1 MKKNISKILLLMMA
15 CIIAYLFLLP
25 LLFMVFTSFKGVAES
40 VTSTTLLPKE
50 WTFENYIELF
60 HNTDTSPVIQWLI
73 NTAIITICGT
83 ALRIT
88 TSVLAAYALA
98 RLNVP
103 GKKIIL
109 IGLIWA
115 MAIPEIVTYFPLFY
129 IFKQIGGLNTYWALI
144 LPSGSGV
151 MCIYLIYNFLID
163 FPKELEEAGKGAIVY
178 GRDIVTGLPME
189 KEIPTDLVSESMLEN
204 FNVIIDNIRV
214 ILERTPPELSA
225 DIFRRGIYLTGGAS
239 QVNHLAELLA
249 KGTGLKVNVSENPV
263 SGVALGL
270 AKIIKDDNYKSVA
283 YLEGMS
289 R

>member
-151 MCIYLIYNFLID
+151 MCIYLIYNLLID
-163 FPKELEEAGKGAIVY
+163 FPKELEEAGLVEGANIFQILWHIV
-178 GRDIVTGLPME
+178 LPSV
-189 KEIPTDLVSESMLEN
+189 KPV
-204 FNVIIDNIRV
+204 VITQAFI
-214 ILERTPPELSA
+214 T
-225 DIFRRGIYLTGGAS
+225 F
-239 QVNHLAELLA
+239 
-249 KGTGLKVNVSENPV
+249 
-263 SGVALGL
+263 LGL
-270 AKIIKDDNYKSVA
+270 YNSYLWPSLVINKNETRTITLGIAALVLGENYTNPGMMMASTVVSVIPVMIIFIFANKYIVKGFTHS
-283 YLEGMS
+283 GIK
-289 R
+289 

>member
-163 FPKELEEAGKGAIVY
+163 FPKELEEAGLVEGANIFQILWHIVFPS
-178 GRDIVTGLPME
+178 VKP
-189 KEIPTDLVSESMLEN
+189 V
-204 FNVIIDNIRV
+204 VITQAFI
-214 ILERTPPELSA
+214 T
-225 DIFRRGIYLTGGAS
+225 F
-239 QVNHLAELLA
+239 
-249 KGTGLKVNVSENPV
+249 
-263 SGVALGL
+263 LGL
-270 AKIIKDDNYKSVA
+270 YNSYLWPSLVINKNETRTITLGIAALVLGENYTNPGMMMASTVVSVIPVMIIFIFANKYIVKGFTHS
-283 YLEGMS
+283 GIK
-289 R
+289 

>member
-163 FPKELEEAGKGAIVY
+163 FPKELEEAGLVEGANIFQILWHFV
-178 GRDIVTGLPME
+178 LPSV
-189 KEIPTDLVSESMLEN
+189 KPV
-204 FNVIIDNIRV
+204 VITQAFI
-214 ILERTPPELSA
+214 T
-225 DIFRRGIYLTGGAS
+225 F
-239 QVNHLAELLA
+239 
-249 KGTGLKVNVSENPV
+249 
-263 SGVALGL
+263 LGL
-270 AKIIKDDNYKSVA
+270 YNSYLWPSLVINKNETRTITLGIAALVLGENYTNPGMMMASTVVSVIPVKIIFIFANKYIVKGFTHS
-283 YLEGMS
+283 GIK
-289 R
+289 

>member
-1 MKKNISKILLLMMA
+1 MKKNIYKILLLMMA

-163 FPKELEEAGKGAIVY
+163 FPKELEEAGLVEGANIFQILWHIV
-178 GRDIVTGLPME
+178 LPSV
-189 KEIPTDLVSESMLEN
+189 KPV
-204 FNVIIDNIRV
+204 VITQAFI
-214 ILERTPPELSA
+214 T
-225 DIFRRGIYLTGGAS
+225 F
-239 QVNHLAELLA
+239 
-249 KGTGLKVNVSENPV
+249 
-263 SGVALGL
+263 LGL
-270 AKIIKDDNYKSVA
+270 YNSYLWPSLVINKNETRTITLGIAALVLGENYTNPGMMMASTVVSVIPVMIIFIFANKYIVKGFTHS
-283 YLEGMS
+283 GIK
-289 R
+289 

>member
-163 FPKELEEAGKGAIVY
+163 FPKELEEAGLGEGANIFQILWHIV
-178 GRDIVTGLPME
+178 LPSV
-189 KEIPTDLVSESMLEN
+189 KPV
-204 FNVIIDNIRV
+204 VITQAFI
-214 ILERTPPELSA
+214 T
-225 DIFRRGIYLTGGAS
+225 F
-239 QVNHLAELLA
+239 
-249 KGTGLKVNVSENPV
+249 
-263 SGVALGL
+263 LGL
-270 AKIIKDDNYKSVA
+270 YNSYLWPSLVINKNETRTITLGIAALVLGENYTNPGMMMASTVVSVIPVMIIFIFANKYIVKGFTHS
-283 YLEGMS
+283 GIK
-289 R
+289 

>member
-83 ALRIT
+83 VLRIT

-163 FPKELEEAGKGAIVY
+163 FPKELEEAGLVEGANIFQILWHIV
-178 GRDIVTGLPME
+178 LPSV
-189 KEIPTDLVSESMLEN
+189 KPV
-204 FNVIIDNIRV
+204 VITQAFI
-214 ILERTPPELSA
+214 T
-225 DIFRRGIYLTGGAS
+225 F
-239 QVNHLAELLA
+239 
-249 KGTGLKVNVSENPV
+249 
-263 SGVALGL
+263 LGL
-270 AKIIKDDNYKSVA
+270 YNSYLWPSLVINKNETRTITLGIAALVLGENYTNPGMMMASTVVSVIPVMIIFIFANKYIVKGFTHS
-283 YLEGMS
+283 GIK
-289 R
+289 

>member
-163 FPKELEEAGKGAIVY
+163 FPKELEEAGLVEGANIFQILWHIV
-178 GRDIVTGLPME
+178 LPSV
-189 KEIPTDLVSESMLEN
+189 KPV
-204 FNVIIDNIRV
+204 VITQAFI
-214 ILERTPPELSA
+214 T
-225 DIFRRGIYLTGGAS
+225 F
-239 QVNHLAELLA
+239 
-249 KGTGLKVNVSENPV
+249 
-263 SGVALGL
+263 LGL
-270 AKIIKDDNYKSVA
+270 YNSYLWPSLVINKNETRTITLGIAALVLGENYTNPGMMMASTVVSVIPVMIIFIFANQYIVKGFTHSGIK
-283 YLEGMS
+283 
-289 R
+289 

>member
-1 MKKNISKILLLMMA
+1 MKKTISKILLLMMA

-163 FPKELEEAGKGAIVY
+163 FPKELEEAGLVEGANIFQILWHIV
-178 GRDIVTGLPME
+178 LPSV
-189 KEIPTDLVSESMLEN
+189 KPV
-204 FNVIIDNIRV
+204 VITQAFI
-214 ILERTPPELSA
+214 T
-225 DIFRRGIYLTGGAS
+225 F
-239 QVNHLAELLA
+239 
-249 KGTGLKVNVSENPV
+249 
-263 SGVALGL
+263 LGL
-270 AKIIKDDNYKSVA
+270 YNSYLWPSLVINKNETRTITLGIAALVLGENYTNPGMMMASTVVSVIPVMIIFIFANKYIVKGFTHS
-283 YLEGMS
+283 GIK
-289 R
+289 

>member
-144 LPSGSGV
+144 LTSGSGV

-163 FPKELEEAGKGAIVY
+163 FPKELEEAGLVEGANIFQILWHIV
-178 GRDIVTGLPME
+178 LPSV
-189 KEIPTDLVSESMLEN
+189 KPV
-204 FNVIIDNIRV
+204 VITQAFI
-214 ILERTPPELSA
+214 T
-225 DIFRRGIYLTGGAS
+225 F
-239 QVNHLAELLA
+239 
-249 KGTGLKVNVSENPV
+249 
-263 SGVALGL
+263 LGL
-270 AKIIKDDNYKSVA
+270 YNSYLWPSLVINKNETRTITLGIAALVLGENYTNPGMMMASTVVSVIPVMIIFIFANKYIVKGFTHS
-283 YLEGMS
+283 GIK
-289 R
+289 

>member
-129 IFKQIGGLNTYWALI
+129 IFKQIGGINTYWALI

-163 FPKELEEAGKGAIVY
+163 FPKELEEAGLVEGANIFQILWHIV
-178 GRDIVTGLPME
+178 LPSV
-189 KEIPTDLVSESMLEN
+189 KPV
-204 FNVIIDNIRV
+204 VITQAFI
-214 ILERTPPELSA
+214 T
-225 DIFRRGIYLTGGAS
+225 F
-239 QVNHLAELLA
+239 
-249 KGTGLKVNVSENPV
+249 
-263 SGVALGL
+263 LGL
-270 AKIIKDDNYKSVA
+270 YNSYLWPSLVINKNETRTITLGIAALVLGENYTNPGMMMASTVVSVIPVMIIFIFANKYIVKGFTHS
-283 YLEGMS
+283 GIK
-289 R
+289 

>member
-60 HNTDTSPVIQWLI
+60 HNTDTSPVIQRLI

-163 FPKELEEAGKGAIVY
+163 FPKELEEAGLVEGANIFQILWHIV
-178 GRDIVTGLPME
+178 LPSV
-189 KEIPTDLVSESMLEN
+189 KPV
-204 FNVIIDNIRV
+204 VITQAFI
-214 ILERTPPELSA
+214 T
-225 DIFRRGIYLTGGAS
+225 F
-239 QVNHLAELLA
+239 
-249 KGTGLKVNVSENPV
+249 
-263 SGVALGL
+263 LGL
-270 AKIIKDDNYKSVA
+270 YNSYLWPSLVINKNETRTITLGIAALVLGENYTNPGMMMASTVVSVIPVMIIFIFANKYIVKGFTHS
-283 YLEGMS
+283 GIK
-289 R
+289 

>member
-163 FPKELEEAGKGAIVY
+163 FPKELEEAGLVEGANIFQILWHIV
-178 GRDIVTGLPME
+178 LPSV
-189 KEIPTDLVSESMLEN
+189 KPV
-204 FNVIIDNIRV
+204 VITQAFI
-214 ILERTPPELSA
+214 T
-225 DIFRRGIYLTGGAS
+225 F
-239 QVNHLAELLA
+239 
-249 KGTGLKVNVSENPV
+249 
-263 SGVALGL
+263 LGL
-270 AKIIKDDNYKSVA
+270 YNSYLWPSLVINKNETRTITLGIAALVLGENYTNPGMMMASTVVSVIPVMIIVIFANKYIVKGFTHS
-283 YLEGMS
+283 GIK
-289 R
+289 

>member
-144 LPSGSGV
+144 LLSGSGV

-163 FPKELEEAGKGAIVY
+163 FPKELEEAGLVEGANIFQILWHIV
-178 GRDIVTGLPME
+178 LPSV
-189 KEIPTDLVSESMLEN
+189 KPV
-204 FNVIIDNIRV
+204 VITQAFI
-214 ILERTPPELSA
+214 T
-225 DIFRRGIYLTGGAS
+225 F
-239 QVNHLAELLA
+239 
-249 KGTGLKVNVSENPV
+249 
-263 SGVALGL
+263 LGL
-270 AKIIKDDNYKSVA
+270 YNSYLWPSLVINKNETRTITLGIAALVLGENYTNPGMMMASTVVSVIPVMIIFIFANKYIVKGFTHS
-283 YLEGMS
+283 GIK
-289 R
+289 

>member
-163 FPKELEEAGKGAIVY
+163 FPKELEEAGLVEGANIFQILWHIV
-178 GRDIVTGLPME
+178 LPSV
-189 KEIPTDLVSESMLEN
+189 KPV
-204 FNVIIDNIRV
+204 VITQAFI
-214 ILERTPPELSA
+214 T
-225 DIFRRGIYLTGGAS
+225 F
-239 QVNHLAELLA
+239 
-249 KGTGLKVNVSENPV
+249 
-263 SGVALGL
+263 LGL
-270 AKIIKDDNYKSVA
+270 YNSYLWPSLVINKNETRTITLGIAALVLGENYTNPGMMMASTVVSVITVMIIFIFANKYIVKGFTHS
-283 YLEGMS
+283 GIK
-289 R
+289 

>member
-73 NTAIITICGT
+73 NTALITICGT

-88 TSVLAAYALA
+88 TSVLAAYAFA

-163 FPKELEEAGKGAIVY
+163 FPKELEEAGLVEGANIFQILWHIV
-178 GRDIVTGLPME
+178 LPSV
-189 KEIPTDLVSESMLEN
+189 KPV
-204 FNVIIDNIRV
+204 VITQAFI
-214 ILERTPPELSA
+214 T
-225 DIFRRGIYLTGGAS
+225 F
-239 QVNHLAELLA
+239 
-249 KGTGLKVNVSENPV
+249 
-263 SGVALGL
+263 LGL
-270 AKIIKDDNYKSVA
+270 YNSYLWPSLVINKNETRTITLGIAALVLGENYTNPGMTMASTVVSVIPVMIIFIFANKYIVKGFTHS
-283 YLEGMS
+283 GIK
-289 R
+289 

>member
-163 FPKELEEAGKGAIVY
+163 FPKELEEAGLVEGANIFQILWHIV
-178 GRDIVTGLPME
+178 LPSV
-189 KEIPTDLVSESMLEN
+189 KPV
-204 FNVIIDNIRV
+204 VITQAFI
-214 ILERTPPELSA
+214 T
-225 DIFRRGIYLTGGAS
+225 F
-239 QVNHLAELLA
+239 
-249 KGTGLKVNVSENPV
+249 
-263 SGVALGL
+263 LGL
-270 AKIIKDDNYKSVA
+270 YNSYLWPSLVINKNDTRTITLGIAALVLGENYTNPGMMMASTVVSVIPVMIIFIFANKYIVKGFTHS
-283 YLEGMS
+283 GIK
-289 R
+289 

>member
-115 MAIPEIVTYFPLFY
+115 IAIPEIVTYFPLFY

-163 FPKELEEAGKGAIVY
+163 FPKELEEAGLVEGANIFQILWHIV
-178 GRDIVTGLPME
+178 LPSV
-189 KEIPTDLVSESMLEN
+189 KPV
-204 FNVIIDNIRV
+204 VITQAFI
-214 ILERTPPELSA
+214 T
-225 DIFRRGIYLTGGAS
+225 F
-239 QVNHLAELLA
+239 
-249 KGTGLKVNVSENPV
+249 
-263 SGVALGL
+263 LGL
-270 AKIIKDDNYKSVA
+270 YNSYLWPSLVINKNETRTITLGIAALVLGENYTNPGMMMASTVVSVIPVMIIFIFANKYIVKGFTHS
-283 YLEGMS
+283 GIK
-289 R
+289 

>member
-163 FPKELEEAGKGAIVY
+163 FPKELEAAGLVEGANIFQILWHIV
-178 GRDIVTGLPME
+178 LPSV
-189 KEIPTDLVSESMLEN
+189 KPV
-204 FNVIIDNIRV
+204 VITQAFI
-214 ILERTPPELSA
+214 T
-225 DIFRRGIYLTGGAS
+225 F
-239 QVNHLAELLA
+239 
-249 KGTGLKVNVSENPV
+249 
-263 SGVALGL
+263 LGL
-270 AKIIKDDNYKSVA
+270 YNSYLWPSLVINKNETRTITLGIAALVLGENYTNPGMMMASTVVSVIPVMIIFIFANKYIVKGFTHS
-283 YLEGMS
+283 GIK
-289 R
+289 

>member
-163 FPKELEEAGKGAIVY
+163 FPKELEEAGLVEGANIFQILWHIV
-178 GRDIVTGLPME
+178 LPSV
-189 KEIPTDLVSESMLEN
+189 KPV
-204 FNVIIDNIRV
+204 VITQAFI
-214 ILERTPPELSA
+214 T
-225 DIFRRGIYLTGGAS
+225 F
-239 QVNHLAELLA
+239 
-249 KGTGLKVNVSENPV
+249 
-263 SGVALGL
+263 LGL
-270 AKIIKDDNYKSVA
+270 YNSYFWPSLVINKNETRTITLGIAALVLGENYTNPGMMMASTVVSVIPVMIIFIFANKYIVKGFTHS
-283 YLEGMS
+283 GIK
-289 R
+289 

>member
-163 FPKELEEAGKGAIVY
+163 FPKELEEAGLVEGANIFQILWHIV
-178 GRDIVTGLPME
+178 LPSV
-189 KEIPTDLVSESMLEN
+189 KPV
-204 FNVIIDNIRV
+204 VITQAFI
-214 ILERTPPELSA
+214 T
-225 DIFRRGIYLTGGAS
+225 F
-239 QVNHLAELLA
+239 
-249 KGTGLKVNVSENPV
+249 
-263 SGVALGL
+263 LGL
-270 AKIIKDDNYKSVA
+270 YNSYLWPSLVINKNETRTITLGIAALVLGENYTNPGMMMASTVISVIPVMIIFIFANKYIVKGFTHS
-283 YLEGMS
+283 GIK
-289 R
+289 

>member
-144 LPSGSGV
+144 LPSGSGG

-163 FPKELEEAGKGAIVY
+163 FPKELEEAGLVEGANIFQILWHIV
-178 GRDIVTGLPME
+178 LPSV
-189 KEIPTDLVSESMLEN
+189 KPV
-204 FNVIIDNIRV
+204 VITQAFI
-214 ILERTPPELSA
+214 T
-225 DIFRRGIYLTGGAS
+225 F
-239 QVNHLAELLA
+239 
-249 KGTGLKVNVSENPV
+249 
-263 SGVALGL
+263 LGL
-270 AKIIKDDNYKSVA
+270 YNSYLWPSLVINKNETRTITLGIAALVLGENYTNPGMMMASTVVSVIPVMIIFIFANKYIVKGFTHS
-283 YLEGMS
+283 GIK
-289 R
+289 

>member
-25 LLFMVFTSFKGVAES
+25 LLFMVFTSFKCVAES

-98 RLNVP
+98 RLNVA

-163 FPKELEEAGKGAIVY
+163 FPKELEEAGLVEGANIFQILWHIV
-178 GRDIVTGLPME
+178 LPSV
-189 KEIPTDLVSESMLEN
+189 KPV
-204 FNVIIDNIRV
+204 VITQAFI
-214 ILERTPPELSA
+214 T
-225 DIFRRGIYLTGGAS
+225 F
-239 QVNHLAELLA
+239 
-249 KGTGLKVNVSENPV
+249 
-263 SGVALGL
+263 LGL
-270 AKIIKDDNYKSVA
+270 YNSYLWPSLVINKNETRTITLGIAALVLGENYTNPGMMMASTVVSVIPVMIIFIFANKYIVKGFTHS
-283 YLEGMS
+283 GIK
-289 R
+289 

>member
-73 NTAIITICGT
+73 NTAIITICRT

-163 FPKELEEAGKGAIVY
+163 FPKELEEAGLVEGANIFQILWHIV
-178 GRDIVTGLPME
+178 LPSV
-189 KEIPTDLVSESMLEN
+189 KPV
-204 FNVIIDNIRV
+204 VITQAFI
-214 ILERTPPELSA
+214 T
-225 DIFRRGIYLTGGAS
+225 F
-239 QVNHLAELLA
+239 
-249 KGTGLKVNVSENPV
+249 
-263 SGVALGL
+263 LGL
-270 AKIIKDDNYKSVA
+270 YNSYLWPSLVINKNETRTITLGIAALVLGENYTNPGMMMASTVVSVIPVMIIFIFANKYIVKGFTHS
-283 YLEGMS
+283 GIK
-289 R
+289 